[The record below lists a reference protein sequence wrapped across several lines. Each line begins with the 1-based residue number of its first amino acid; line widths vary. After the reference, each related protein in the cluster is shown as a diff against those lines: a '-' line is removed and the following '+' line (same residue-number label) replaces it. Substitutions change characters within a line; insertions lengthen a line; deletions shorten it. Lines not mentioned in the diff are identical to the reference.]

1 MTLVQSSSPATTVQ
15 RAEMAMKLNISDMST
30 TDKIENNTSYPI
42 ISYSVRF
49 PLLLT
54 FEIPSI
60 ICYIIVL
67 SHIFS
72 EKSLRSATHNYVVIL
87 ILISS
92 FIIVSLVIPWEMDY
106 YRQNKVSIESS
117 TFCMI
122 WWFFDLCSFY
132 TCQILVAWASFE
144 RHILVFHHHLFDQ
157 KWKKICFHY
166 MPPLILIIYMWIFH
180 IYVIFIFPCDSYID
194 LKNKQCLF
202 PCYLND
208 SVFGLWE
215 SIFHGVFIT
224 ICIIVFSCSFLI
236 RVYRSKSHL
245 QESINWWKYRRI
257 IFQLISLS
265 SLYLSI
271 IVPLGIIYIIDRINS
286 SKWAS
291 ETIECLSF
299 FSYFIPLLL
308 PFICLT
314 TLSEIWTKL
323 RRSINRRANR
333 RIQPMPSHTLPNH
346 DFISVT
352 QV

>member
-1 MTLVQSSSPATTVQ
+1 MTLVQSSSSTTVQ
-15 RAEMAMKLNISDMST
+15 QAEMTMKLKISDMNT
-30 TDKIENNTSYPI
+30 TEKIEDSTSYPI

-67 SHIFS
+67 SHILT
-72 EKSLRSATHNYVVIL
+72 EKSLRSATNNYVLIL

-92 FIIVSLVIPWEMDY
+92 FIMVSLAIPWQIDH
-106 YRQNKVSIESS
+106 YRRNKISIESPV
-117 TFCMI
+117 FCML
-122 WWFFDLCSFY
+122 WWFVDLCSFY

-144 RHILVFHHHLFDQ
+144 QHILVFHHHLFDQ

-180 IYVIFIFPCDSYID
+180 MYVIFLYPCDSYID
-194 LKNKQCLF
+194 LKNTKCLL

-208 SVFGLWE
+208 SIFGLWE
-215 SIFHGVFIT
+215 SIFHGIVIT

-236 RVYRSKSHL
+236 RVYRSKSRL
-245 QESINWWKYRRI
+245 QQSMNWWKYRRI

-265 SLYLSI
+265 TLHLSI
-271 IVPLGIIYIIDRINS
+271 NFPLDIFYIIYRTNPS
-286 SKWAS
+286 NRTL
-291 ETIECLSF
+291 ETIEFLGF
-299 FSYFIPLLL
+299 FTYFIPLLL

-314 TLSEIWTKL
+314 SLSEVWTKL
-323 RRSINRRANR
+323 RRNINRRANR
-333 RIQPMPSHTLPNH
+333 RIHPMPFCTLPNN
-346 DFISVT
+346 DCIAVT